1 MQNEEPRSYNF
12 KFKGGWDNVY
22 SFETSHTIGYL
33 VRFKPCADYV
43 PPNEPWRDDLF
54 EMVIEVA
61 FAPDPDRIPADGAI
75 FPTIAAILTH
85 FFLAH
90 QRVILYICDDSD
102 SKELARK
109 RKFDGWYARLGETL
123 FEKYDLPTVSTG
135 SERYFASVFYR
146 RDNPHRFA
154 IVAAFERLVEGG
166 K

>member
-1 MQNEEPRSYNF
+1 MQSGERPSYNF
-12 KFKGGWDNVY
+12 RVIGGPNNLY
-22 SFETSHTIGYL
+22 KFETKSNVEYD

-43 PPNEPWRDDLF
+43 PPDEPWRDDLF

-61 FAPDPDRIPADGAI
+61 FAPDPARLPADGAI
-75 FPTIAAILTH
+75 FPTIVAILTH
-85 FFLAH
+85 FFFLH
-90 QRVILYICDDSD
+90 ERVILFCDDSD

-123 FEKYDLPTVSTG
+123 FEKYDLPTVSAG
-135 SERYFASVFYR
+135 PERYFTSVFYR

-154 IVAAFERLVEGG
+154 IVAAFERLVEGE